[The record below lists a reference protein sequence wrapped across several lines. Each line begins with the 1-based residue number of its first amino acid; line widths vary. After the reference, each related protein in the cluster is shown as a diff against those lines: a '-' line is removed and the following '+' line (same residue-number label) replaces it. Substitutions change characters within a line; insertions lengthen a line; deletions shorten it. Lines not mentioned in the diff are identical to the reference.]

1 MLFALTMRFMV
12 SPVHFLGMGILEGE
26 GRHHHMTSLQPGAKS
41 LVSLPE
47 GTRVGV
53 TVRVLPFISGGRDI
67 LKEGEGGE
75 VRWLRAPPPSAPPL
89 CPGACLSYE
98 HTSLC

>member
-1 MLFALTMRFMV
+1 MLFALTMKFMV
-12 SPVHFLGMGILEGE
+12 SPTPFLGTGILDGE

-41 LVSLPE
+41 LMNFPE

-67 LKEGEGGE
+67 LKGGEGGE
-75 VRWLRAPPPSAPPL
+75 A
-89 CPGACLSYE
+89 
-98 HTSLC
+98 